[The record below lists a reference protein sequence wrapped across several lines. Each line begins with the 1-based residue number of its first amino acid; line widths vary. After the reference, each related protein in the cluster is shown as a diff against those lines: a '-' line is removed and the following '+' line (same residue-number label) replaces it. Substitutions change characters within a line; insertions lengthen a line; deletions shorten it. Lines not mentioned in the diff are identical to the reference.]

1 MHLNWL
7 LTYLLDAYY
16 FCFLSFPFLIF
27 LELDEYGLPFICLA
41 LLFFVMLLIIL
52 FGYDTMNLT
61 FGAMSDK
68 IPVRLYVRII
78 DEDFDDLEDVPA
90 FDNWDRISYINR
102 PVEISGEGKEKFFS
116 YIYGEPKF

>member
-1 MHLNWL
+1 
-7 LTYLLDAYY
+7 
-16 FCFLSFPFLIF
+16 
-27 LELDEYGLPFICLA
+27 
-41 LLFFVMLLIIL
+41 
-52 FGYDTMNLT
+52 
-61 FGAMSDK
+61 MSDK

-116 YIYGEPKF
+116 YIYIWRAQVLILFLFFFSAFFLL